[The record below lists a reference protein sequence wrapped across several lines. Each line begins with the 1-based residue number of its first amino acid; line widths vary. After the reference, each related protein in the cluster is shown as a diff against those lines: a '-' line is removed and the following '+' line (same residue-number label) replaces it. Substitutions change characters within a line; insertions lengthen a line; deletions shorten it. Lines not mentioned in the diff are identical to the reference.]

1 MTLTKQTDSK
11 DGQLLTSYLLGT
23 LSDAE
28 RDALEERYFEDT
40 TLFEQMLVTED
51 ELIADYNAGRLSPDQ
66 KRLFE
71 QNYLQTQEKR
81 DRVRLVSTLQ
91 GDPSPVEKRRTEV
104 HETLWQKFLSL
115 FAPQHP
121 TARLAFGFASLAIIL
136 GGVWTVYQNQAMRSR
151 IRSQE
156 EIEAS
161 LRAEKKELEQR
172 LGQTGSRNEQLATDL
187 RTSESE
193 RRELEQQLSQPS
205 SKPPAIPYFD
215 FSGSIGP
222 GGVGTASGQ
231 GKPLSMVIPAGAKF
245 LQVAVPVS
253 RTFKSYR
260 LSLRDRNENEVWR
273 RPELTSQRAGQRFV
287 VNALLPITAIRD
299 GEFTLVLLGEAEA
312 GATEFIAEYPVKV
325 ELKTK

>member
-11 DGQLLTSYLLGT
+11 DGQLLTGYILGT

-28 RDALEERYFEDT
+28 RDALEERYFGDT
-40 TLFEQMLVTED
+40 AFFEQMLVTED
-51 ELIADYNAGRLSPDQ
+51 ELIADYNAGRLSQDQ

-81 DRVRLVSTLQ
+81 DRVRLVSSLQ
-91 GDPSPVEKRRTEV
+91 GDSSPIQRRAEV
-104 HETLWQKFLSL
+104 HESWWQKFLSL
-115 FAPQHP
+115 FSPQHP
-121 TARLAFGFASLAIIL
+121 TARLAFGFASLAIVL
-136 GGVWTVYQNQAMRSR
+136 GGIWIVYQNQAMRSR
-151 IRSQE
+151 IRNQE

-161 LRAEKKELEQR
+161 LRSDKQELEQR
-172 LGQTGSRNEQLATDL
+172 LGQTGSRNEQLARDL
-187 RTSESE
+187 RNSESE
-193 RRELEQQLSQPS
+193 RHELEQQLSQPS

-231 GKPLSMVIPAGAKF
+231 VKPWSMVIPAGAKF
-245 LQVAVPVS
+245 IQVAVPVS

-273 RPELTSQRAGQRFV
+273 RPDLTSRRAGQRLV
-287 VNALLPITAIRD
+287 VNALVPTTAVKD
-299 GEFTLVLLGEAEA
+299 GEFTLVLLGEAEG
-312 GATEFIAEYPVKV
+312 GATEFIAEYRVKV
-325 ELKTK
+325 ELKR